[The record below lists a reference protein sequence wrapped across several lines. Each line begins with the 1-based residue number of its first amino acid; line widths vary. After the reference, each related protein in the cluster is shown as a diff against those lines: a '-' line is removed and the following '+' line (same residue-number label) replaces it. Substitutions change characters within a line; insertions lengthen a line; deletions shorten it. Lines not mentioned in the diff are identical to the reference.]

1 MKRSGV
7 IQEHEV
13 RAGLSAQKGL
23 ALLQQPAPWAGL
35 VLSQALRLASAPL
48 LLLSAAEAVQMLL
61 PWCEVGCYAE
71 GYWAN

>member
-23 ALLQQPAPWAGL
+23 ALLHPALWAGP
-35 VLSQALRLASAPL
+35 VLSQALSLASAPL

-61 PWCEVGCYAE
+61 P
-71 GYWAN
+71 